1 MRSGLRTLVLVATAV
16 AAVALLAGS
25 CASAP
30 TNEPKKDEWTGHKI
44 DEAIAKLGTPS
55 EVTPGEN
62 GEKRYVWFLH
72 RSMPFQRVTYG
83 PTGNPIYTTQYR
95 DSVHTYMFAVDA
107 SGTITSWE
115 QSATNVANQ
124 SGY

>member
-1 MRSGLRTLVLVATAV
+1 MRFDGDEGA
-16 AAVALLAGS
+16 
-25 CASAP
+25 
-30 TNEPKKDEWTGHKI
+30 KKDPWTGHKI

-55 EVTPGEN
+55 EVTPGDN
-62 GEKRYVWFLH
+62 GEKRYVWLLH

-83 PTGNPIYTTQYR
+83 PTGDPMYSTQYR
-95 DSVHTYMFAVDA
+95 DSVHTYMFSVDA

>member
-1 MRSGLRTLVLVATAV
+1 MRSVLKPLVLVAAAV
-16 AAVALLAGS
+16 AAAALLAGS
-25 CASAP
+25 CASTAAA
-30 TNEPKKDEWTGHKI
+30 PKKDPWTGHKI
-44 DEAIAKLGTPS
+44 AEAIAKLGTPS

-83 PTGNPIYTTQYR
+83 PTGNPIYSTQYR
-95 DSVHTYMFAVDA
+95 DSVHTYMFSVDA
-107 SGTITSWE
+107 SGTILSWE
-115 QSATNVANQ
+115 NSATNVSNQ

>member
-1 MRSGLRTLVLVATAV
+1 MRLGLKTLVLVATTV
-16 AAVALLAGS
+16 AAVVLLASS
-25 CASAP
+25 CASTA
-30 TNEPKKDEWTGHKI
+30 TNEAKKDEWKGRKI
-44 DEAIAKLGTPS
+44 DEAIAKFGTPS

-62 GEKRYVWFLH
+62 GEKRYVWLLH
-72 RSMPFQRVTYG
+72 RSMPFQKVTYDS
-83 PTGNPIYTTQYR
+83 TGNPRYGTQYR
-95 DSVHTYMFAVDA
+95 DSVHTYMFSVNA